1 MTPVSHGKPCAGNPH
16 ARFEEG
22 DSAQAEP
29 RRSALLHNK
38 PSMKY
43 RVVQGR
49 NPRTGGTIQ
58 RPQIVDRETY
68 HLDQVVEYAL
78 NAGYVRGQFH
88 DMRGA
93 LNGFIEA
100 IQQLGRDGKA
110 VNLNNWLRVHAELT
124 GQVGESRQLSSA
136 NELHVVITALQDL
149 KSDWTKFSWTN
160 VEDSG
165 VIPKIDTILSPGGKP
180 WEVVKTRG
188 ILVTGRNLYFD
199 AAKGDTAT
207 ISWGEGASAQ
217 TINVT
222 PTENDYSHLLFAWP
236 TALADVDAGTKLTF
250 SFRTCAGIE
259 GGAVYPMTKQATLV
273 AAS

>member
-1 MTPVSHGKPCAGNPH
+1 MSTKP
-16 ARFEEG
+16 
-22 DSAQAEP
+22 Q
-29 RRSALLHNK
+29 
-38 PSMKY
+38 MKY

-58 RPQIVDRETY
+58 RPQIVERETY
-68 HLDQVVEYAL
+68 YLDQVVEYAL

-100 IQQLGRDGKA
+100 IQQLGKDGKA

-124 GQVGESRQLSSA
+124 GQVGESRQLSDA

-165 VIPKIDTILSPGGKP
+165 VIPKIDTILSPGGKL
-180 WEVVKTRG
+180 WEVVKTKG
-188 ILVTGRNLYFD
+188 ILATGRNLFFD

-207 ISWGEGASAQ
+207 ISWGEGESAQ
-217 TINVT
+217 TISIT
-222 PTENDYSHLLFAWP
+222 PSESDYSHMLFAWP
-236 TALADVDAGTKLTF
+236 TALADVEPGTKLTF

-259 GGAVYPMTKQATLV
+259 GGAVYPMTKVATLV